1 MAAMNKAN
9 ARQSSRRKGY
19 YASQRDVTPVNK
31 AIKVARHIARYGDV
45 KQKNVLRK
53 LPKLTLDHA
62 ARKIHNRQKAS
73 GTAGSL
79 GLANDTRNVLFDL
92 AA

>member
-9 ARQSSRRKGY
+9 ARQSSRRNGY

-45 KQKNVLRK
+45 KQKDVLRK
-53 LPKLTLDHA
+53 LSKLTLDHA
-62 ARKIHNRQKAS
+62 ARKLHARQV
-73 GTAGSL
+73 AG
-79 GLANDTRNVLFDL
+79 GMAANLERGARVVLLQL